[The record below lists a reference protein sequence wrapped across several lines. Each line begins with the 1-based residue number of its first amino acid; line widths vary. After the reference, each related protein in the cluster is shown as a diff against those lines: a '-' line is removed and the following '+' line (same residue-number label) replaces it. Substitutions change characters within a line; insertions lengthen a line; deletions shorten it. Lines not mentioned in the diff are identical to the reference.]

1 MGLPFRPVAF
11 RGHCVQHDLAKTCLA
26 TALLP
31 FEKTSVFR
39 VIVGIAQLG
48 QIADRLFFSRSE
60 CLQEEYE
67 EVDCLSPT
75 IRNACKKEE
84 EGDCLSPSII
94 PHLSE
99 EGDCLSPSIP
109 HLSLH
114 RPARS
119 FSFQR
124 KVESAL
130 LKLLPQLEPAAE
142 VPDVRNAVET

>member
-75 IRNACKKEE
+75 IRNACKKKTKKVIA
-84 EGDCLSPSII
+84 C
-94 PHLSE
+94 PHLSPIYPSTDQR
-99 EGDCLSPSIP
+99 GRFLFKGKWNQLS
-109 HLSLH
+109 
-114 RPARS
+114 
-119 FSFQR
+119 
-124 KVESAL
+124 
-130 LKLLPQLEPAAE
+130 
-142 VPDVRNAVET
+142 

>member
-99 EGDCLSPSIP
+99 EGDCLSPSIY
-109 HLSLH
+109 LS
-114 RPARS
+114 PSIPPPTSAVVF
-119 FSFQR
+119 FS
-124 KVESAL
+124 KESGISSPEIVAT
-130 LKLLPQLEPAAE
+130 A
-142 VPDVRNAVET
+142 